1 MRIATF
7 NVENLDEPL
16 GTRAL
21 VLRPALARLAAD
33 VLCLQE
39 VNGQH
44 VRGEPERRLL
54 ALDALVAG
62 TPYAAFHRAHTTS
75 PGKQGPADVHNLVTL
90 SRFPIT
96 ATRQILHDYVPPPE
110 VRLLT
115 ADPPK
120 AAAEPIRFDRAA
132 LMTEIAL
139 DGRRLVVINV
149 HLRAPLA
156 AAIPGGKSAPFTW
169 RDVGT
174 WAEGF
179 YLSGLKRNAQA
190 LELRLLVD
198 ELFDADPAPAIVVT
212 GDFNAEDGA
221 TPLKIIA
228 GAPED
233 TGNGALAYRSLVP
246 LERAIPADRRFSV
259 LHHGRPQLLDH
270 LLVSHALLGAVR
282 IVEIHNEALGDEAMA
297 YERDVAA
304 GGSYHAPIVAA
315 FDLPARED

>member
-16 GTRAL
+16 GPRAH
-21 VLRPALARLAAD
+21 VLRPALARLSAD

-44 VRGEPERRLL
+44 IRGEPERRFL
-54 ALDALVAG
+54 ALDALTAG

-75 PGKQGPADVHNLVTL
+75 PGKSGPADVHNLVTL

-115 ADPPK
+115 ADPPRT
-120 AAAEPIRFDRAA
+120 APEPIRFDRAA
-132 LMTEIAL
+132 LMTEIAV
-139 DGRRLVVINV
+139 DGFSLVLINV

-156 AAIPGGKSAPFTW
+156 AAIPGGKTAPFTW

-179 YLSGLKRNAQA
+179 YLSGLKRTAQA

-198 ELFDADPAPAIVVT
+198 ELFDADPGRAILVT
-212 GDFNAEDGA
+212 GDFNAEDRG

-233 TGNGALAYRSLVP
+233 TGNGALAFRSLVP
-246 LERAIPADRRFSV
+246 LERAVPSDRRFSV

-270 LLVSHALLGAVR
+270 MLASHTLVGAFR
-282 IVEIHNEALGDEAMA
+282 GIEIHNEALGDEAMA
-297 YERDVAA
+297 YERGVEP
-304 GGSYHAPIVAA
+304 GGSYHAPIVAT
-315 FDLPARED
+315 FDVPPRSD